1 MRPRASNNVIKH
13 APHAPP
19 RVNQR
24 NKARSACAPTRQTI
38 PALRKK
44 TLLSERRHQVGDLMF
59 MPKPQTSVWGNSCH
73 SAVASERRHQVG
85 DLMIMP
91 KPQTSV
97 WDNSSHSAV
106 ATERSNQVGDLMF
119 MPNPRLQS
127 GVTQAI
133 VQ

>member
-1 MRPRASNNVIKH
+1 
-13 APHAPP
+13 
-19 RVNQR
+19 
-24 NKARSACAPTRQTI
+24 
-38 PALRKK
+38 
-44 TLLSERRHQVGDLMF
+44 